1 GGTEG
6 DAVSTPTYRHL
17 EAKLRVAEL
26 TIAQWAGVGVG
37 LLLAFGWA
45 QLSPFGTKLT
55 LFVGIYLA
63 GLPATVAFVASQ
75 TDYDFWIH
83 VRALGRWHA
92 GGGRYAPGP
101 GAAAHGYALRAPSS
115 RERDALADR
124 SVPALDIDAL
134 WE

>member
-1 GGTEG
+1 M
-6 DAVSTPTYRHL
+6 STPTYRHL

-124 SVPALDIDAL
+124 SVPALDVDAL
-134 WE
+134 WER